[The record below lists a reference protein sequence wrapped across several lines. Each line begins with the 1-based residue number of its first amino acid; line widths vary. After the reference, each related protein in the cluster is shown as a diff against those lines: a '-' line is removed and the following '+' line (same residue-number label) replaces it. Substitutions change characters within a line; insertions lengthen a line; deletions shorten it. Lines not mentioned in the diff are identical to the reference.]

1 MGDISKYEEILDLFN
16 EHGTYPKNASFRLK
30 TVKDF
35 MEFVALR
42 KQKPASCLNDIFDA
56 IFVISIKT
64 RIETLSITLQQL
76 HDESIDYIL
85 WEGHSDYNPQ
95 SNELFDAF
103 TKEWCPN
110 SEHMDKN
117 TFFLRQTQLDILKYS
132 KKNNLNKI
140 LLLEDDIV
148 LANPW
153 IIKAFCTVEHK
164 LPNWDVLGLGVN
176 QQNEAKN
183 KIKMIPI
190 SLCTQCTRMKYH
202 YRSIES
208 CGSFG
213 LAFSSKAYDNL
224 LNTLDYKSNGQ
235 CTDLFCAKSTTK
247 NMIGINLFPTL
258 IMSEDQID
266 WMERNTLGEHI
277 KFFMEYIHCH
287 DGEVDPSCKQL
298 DLFTKYFDWRFS
310 NETDIEYD
318 YTKIEALF
326 NTKQYHI
333 K

>member
-42 KQKPASCLNDIFDA
+42 KQKPASCLNDM
-56 IFVISIKT
+56 
-64 RIETLSITLQQL
+64 
-76 HDESIDYIL
+76 
-85 WEGHSDYNPQ
+85 
-95 SNELFDAF
+95 FDAF

-117 TFFLRQTQLDILKYS
+117 TFFLRQTQLDILKYA

-176 QQNEAKN
+176 QEAEAGE
-183 KIKMIPI
+183 IKM
-190 SLCTQCTRMKYH
+190 
-202 YRSIES
+202 
-208 CGSFG
+208 
-213 LAFSSKAYDNL
+213 
-224 LNTLDYKSNGQ
+224 
-235 CTDLFCAKSTTK
+235 
-247 NMIGINLFPTL
+247 
-258 IMSEDQID
+258 
-266 WMERNTLGEHI
+266 
-277 KFFMEYIHCH
+277 
-287 DGEVDPSCKQL
+287 
-298 DLFTKYFDWRFS
+298 
-310 NETDIEYD
+310 
-318 YTKIEALF
+318 
-326 NTKQYHI
+326 
-333 K
+333 